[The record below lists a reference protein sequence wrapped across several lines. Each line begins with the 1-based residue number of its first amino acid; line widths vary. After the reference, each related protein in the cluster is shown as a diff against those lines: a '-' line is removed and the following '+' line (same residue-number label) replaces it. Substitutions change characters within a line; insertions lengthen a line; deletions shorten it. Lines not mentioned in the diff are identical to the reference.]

1 MKRKFLIMTLC
12 FSVFILLTACQPKD
26 PNDKILM
33 DNQEGLEYKNIG
45 HIGDVRHVNVFG
57 GVPTMSTKEKAI
69 EYWKSWIAGDTEGM
83 DEASDGTV
91 DAGFKVRIIDR
102 TKGMCK
108 VRILNTEDLEDPENT
123 ETVFWVICDV
133 FGDKDN

>member
-1 MKRKFLIMTLC
+1 
-12 FSVFILLTACQPKD
+12 
-26 PNDKILM
+26 
-33 DNQEGLEYKNIG
+33 
-45 HIGDVRHVNVFG
+45 
-57 GVPTMSTKEKAI
+57 
-69 EYWKSWIAGDTEGM
+69 M